1 MELFHGT
8 THNFNK
14 FSLKAGNPMNHAG
27 IGVYLTS
34 CIHDASRNYAGR
46 GPDLRNR
53 INHLTSEI
61 YNEYEYENGQYISW
75 ETCEKLAREILDG
88 SKRLLLRCEIKPE
101 AKLLKLSMNHF
112 LELWDDAGD
121 DYNDYSETGLAIALL
136 CEAFDM
142 DYPDACEMT
151 TDEIFK
157 WIRNSYNGDDV
168 WCGEIFRMFV
178 ELLGFDGVEYEDAYN
193 YFYNMVSKGTKHF
206 VLYNPEMVVI
216 NYKQELE
223 TSLHMT

>member
-8 THNFNK
+8 THNFDK

-34 CIHDASRNYAGR
+34 CIDDASRHYVGR
-46 GPDLRNR
+46 GPDLINR
-53 INHLTSEI
+53 IGQLTSEI
-61 YNEYEYENGQYISW
+61 YNEYEYEYEDGQYISW
-75 ETCEKLAREILDG
+75 KTCEQLARDILDG
-88 SKRLLLRCEIKPE
+88 KQRLLLRCEIKPE
-101 AKLLKLSMNHF
+101 AKLLQLSMNNF
-112 LELWDDAGD
+112 LELYDIDDEEYA
-121 DYNDYSETGLAIALL
+121 DYSEAGLAIALL

-157 WIRNSYNGDDV
+157 WIRNSYRGDDV

-178 ELLGFDGVEYEDAYN
+178 ELLGFDGVEYEDASN
-193 YFYNMVSKGTKHF
+193 YFPCMVSKGTKHF
-206 VLYNPEMVVI
+206 VLYNPEMAVI
-216 NYKQELE
+216 KYKQELDVA
-223 TSLHMT
+223 